1 MEAAIIVSFVLNG
14 LMGIAMYF
22 MKLNH
27 ENTKER
33 IKTNEDDVRQLREST
48 LRKED
53 FKEFKAELR
62 IWLDE
67 MKADVREALAKK

>member
-1 MEAAIIVSFVLNG
+1 MEAAVLVSFIING
-14 LMGIAMYF
+14 LLGTAMYF
-22 MKLNH
+22 MKLNNDH
-27 ENTKER
+27 IKER
-33 IKTNEDDVRQLREST
+33 MQKNESEVGFLRENT

-67 MKADVREALAKK
+67 MKADVKEALAKK

>member
-1 MEAAIIVSFVLNG
+1 MEAANIVSFVLNG

-27 ENTKER
+27 DNTRER

-67 MKADVREALAKK
+67 MKADVKEALAKK